1 MYAQLISAPIIPNF
15 SSNIQYSSQNWNRQ
29 SSFSD
34 PKCQERKVDQSE
46 VNEESADSKTC
57 PSRRAFIWLRM
68 SKTWAGDFFCF
79 FFSLYYYFHNFSP
92 GGHSS
97 DGGWVTW
104 AGECWFPHKLGQKT
118 TSITASLLIVV
129 RFLDTYHFEVGCS
142 WRSTD
147 CHCTSCSNVQ
157 LCNECKIIHM
167 VYSSGL
173 PWVSARVGVALD
185 IYAGSH
191 PRSWPNRGN
200 VTLC

>member
-1 MYAQLISAPIIPNF
+1 MRSQLIPRPAPPAVH
-15 SSNIQYSSQNWNRQ
+15 SSDWGWVK
-29 SSFSD
+29 
-34 PKCQERKVDQSE
+34 P
-46 VNEESADSKTC
+46 
-57 PSRRAFIWLRM
+57 RREN
-68 SKTWAGDFFCF
+68 FFCF
-79 FFSLYYYFHNFSP
+79 FFLTLSLLLSFFSRWSFIWRRVSNLSRRMLISTQTRTKDNK
-92 GGHSS
+92 H
-97 DGGWVTW
+97 
-104 AGECWFPHKLGQKT
+104 H
-118 TSITASLLIVV
+118 ASLLIVV

-147 CHCTSCSNVQ
+147 CNCTIIWSCSNIQ